1 MDDWQKDTIF
11 RLWKQGKPQ
20 REIAAVVGVSV
31 VSVNKAIKKMKQP
44 RPVVHGG
51 ILKGEI
57 VARNPQAITIDLT
70 TNPTQESIR
79 GDILVLYRQSLAELQ
94 TRMAEMSTNEIYTL
108 SMTLLRELNGGNT
121 ES

>member
-31 VSVNKAIKKMKQP
+31 VSVKKAIKKMKQP

-51 ILKGEI
+51 IVKGEI

>member
-44 RPVVHGG
+44 RPVVHGE
-51 ILKGEI
+51 IVKGEI

>member
-11 RLWKQGKPQ
+11 RMWKQGKPQ
-20 REIAAVVGVSV
+20 REIAAVVGVSL

-44 RPVVHGG
+44 RPVVR
-51 ILKGEI
+51 GEI
-57 VARNPQAITIDLT
+57 VKVERNPQAITIDLT